1 MDSIGKGLDPLEALE
16 HIDPAGLNYQ
26 EWLTVGMGLKEA
38 GCPASSWEDWSRR
51 DPARYHAGECL
62 RKWETFHGASG
73 GTPVA
78 AGTVFK
84 MALDRGWRPTQE
96 SAPGHMLDWEDTI
109 NTRDGGGTIVDRAWL
124 EGKEVQEPTDWHPAK
139 DLITYLTVLF
149 DPSEYV
155 GYVTETFKGEDGRQ
169 VPSKGNYDRTAGQL
183 IDALRTCKD
192 DIGAVLGD
200 SDPDVGAW
208 IRFNPLDGKGV
219 KNENVTAFRYA
230 LVESD
235 EMNLEEQHAMIREL
249 ELPVAALVS
258 SGGKSIHAIV
268 RIEAGSFEEY
278 RSRVDYL
285 YAVCEK
291 NGLKVDRQ
299 NRNPSRLSR
308 LPGVMRRGKK
318 QFLLAS
324 NIGKASWSEWRDWMD
339 SVTDDMPDPESM
351 AAVWDNLPELAPPL
365 IAGVLRQGHKML
377 LAGPSK
383 AGKSYSL
390 IELCCAIAEGGPW
403 LGFSCTQGRVLYVNL
418 ELDRPSC
425 LHRFKDV
432 YAALGRMPQNLD
444 KIDVWNLRGRSVPMD
459 KLAPKL
465 IRRAKKKDYIAIVID
480 PIYKVITGD
489 ENSADQMAK
498 FCNQFDLVCRELD
511 CAVIYCHHHSKG
523 AQGGKRSMDRA
534 SGSGVFARDPDA
546 MLDMTELTPTDAIR
560 EQLRNKAA
568 CRCIKAMLDKRGH
581 ADAYGPDDTLSKS
594 RMLAVAKECLGLA
607 DLRAIDAEGAAAQ
620 KQADGM
626 TAWRI
631 EGTLREFA
639 RFDPVNLWFDYPVH
653 KPDSG
658 LLEDLQPDGDVKGF
672 AARGA
677 EKRWGSRD
685 KLAKNK
691 SVELSTA
698 YESCTMDGKV
708 TVYAMA
714 EYMGLK
720 PDTVRRRLKADGGY
734 WVDGADVGRKE
745 PGSNG

>member
-38 GCPASSWEDWSRR
+38 GCPASFWEDWSRR

-84 MALDRGWRPTQE
+84 MALDHGWRPTQE

-258 SGGKSIHAIV
+258 SGGKSLHAIV

-318 QFLLAS
+318 QFLLSS
-324 NIGKASWSEWRDWMD
+324 NIGKASWSEWRDWID

-403 LGFSCTQGRVLYVNL
+403 LGNQGCVCG
-418 ELDRPSC
+418 PGA
-425 LHRFKDV
+425 H
-432 YAALGRMPQNLD
+432 
-444 KIDVWNLRGRSVPMD
+444 
-459 KLAPKL
+459 AP
-465 IRRAKKKDYIAIVID
+465 
-480 PIYKVITGD
+480 
-489 ENSADQMAK
+489 
-498 FCNQFDLVCRELD
+498 
-511 CAVIYCHHHSKG
+511 
-523 AQGGKRSMDRA
+523 
-534 SGSGVFARDPDA
+534 
-546 MLDMTELTPTDAIR
+546 
-560 EQLRNKAA
+560 
-568 CRCIKAMLDKRGH
+568 
-581 ADAYGPDDTLSKS
+581 
-594 RMLAVAKECLGLA
+594 
-607 DLRAIDAEGAAAQ
+607 
-620 KQADGM
+620 
-626 TAWRI
+626 
-631 EGTLREFA
+631 
-639 RFDPVNLWFDYPVH
+639 
-653 KPDSG
+653 
-658 LLEDLQPDGDVKGF
+658 
-672 AARGA
+672 
-677 EKRWGSRD
+677 
-685 KLAKNK
+685 
-691 SVELSTA
+691 
-698 YESCTMDGKV
+698 
-708 TVYAMA
+708 
-714 EYMGLK
+714 
-720 PDTVRRRLKADGGY
+720 
-734 WVDGADVGRKE
+734 E
-745 PGSNG
+745 PGQD

>member
-38 GCPASSWEDWSRR
+38 GCPASFWEDWSRR

-109 NTRDGGGTIVDRAWL
+109 NTRDGGGAIVDRAWL

-258 SGGKSIHAIV
+258 SGGKSLHAIV

-318 QFLLAS
+318 QFLLSS

-339 SVTDDMPDPESM
+339 SVTEPKPFALLFEFAGDQK
-351 AAVWDNLPELAPPL
+351 AV
-365 IAGVLRQGHKML
+365 RH
-377 LAGPSK
+377 
-383 AGKSYSL
+383 
-390 IELCCAIAEGGPW
+390 
-403 LGFSCTQGRVLYVNL
+403 VLYNCAAT
-418 ELDRPSC
+418 RPS
-425 LHRFKDV
+425 LTGATTTNTKE
-432 YAALGRMPQNLD
+432 P
-444 KIDVWNLRGRSVPMD
+444 STET
-459 KLAPKL
+459 
-465 IRRAKKKDYIAIVID
+465 
-480 PIYKVITGD
+480 IT
-489 ENSADQMAK
+489 
-498 FCNQFDLVCRELD
+498 
-511 CAVIYCHHHSKG
+511 IT
-523 AQGGKRSMDRA
+523 A
-534 SGSGVFARDPDA
+534 SPLSSGV
-546 MLDMTELTPTDAIR
+546 
-560 EQLRNKAA
+560 
-568 CRCIKAMLDKRGH
+568 IKAKTT
-581 ADAYGPDDTLSKS
+581 PDTPDEKYNAWYQS
-594 RMLAVAKECLGLA
+594 VWQQ
-607 DLRAIDAEGAAAQ
+607 GAAA
-620 KQADGM
+620 
-626 TAWRI
+626 
-631 EGTLREFA
+631 
-639 RFDPVNLWFDYPVH
+639 
-653 KPDSG
+653 
-658 LLEDLQPDGDVKGF
+658 
-672 AARGA
+672 
-677 EKRWGSRD
+677 
-685 KLAKNK
+685 
-691 SVELSTA
+691 
-698 YESCTMDGKV
+698 
-708 TVYAMA
+708 
-714 EYMGLK
+714 
-720 PDTVRRRLKADGGY
+720 GG
-734 WVDGADVGRKE
+734 GG
-745 PGSNG
+745 G

>member
-1 MDSIGKGLDPLEALE
+1 M
-16 HIDPAGLNYQ
+16 
-26 EWLTVGMGLKEA
+26 
-38 GCPASSWEDWSRR
+38 
-51 DPARYHAGECL
+51 
-62 RKWETFHGASG
+62 
-73 GTPVA
+73 
-78 AGTVFK
+78 
-84 MALDRGWRPTQE
+84 
-96 SAPGHMLDWEDTI
+96 
-109 NTRDGGGTIVDRAWL
+109 
-124 EGKEVQEPTDWHPAK
+124 
-139 DLITYLTVLF
+139 
-149 DPSEYV
+149 
-155 GYVTETFKGEDGRQ
+155 
-169 VPSKGNYDRTAGQL
+169 
-183 IDALRTCKD
+183 
-192 DIGAVLGD
+192 GD

-258 SGGKSIHAIV
+258 SGGKSLHAIV

-318 QFLLAS
+318 QFLLSS

-432 YAALGRMPQNLD
+432 YAALGRTPQNLD

-489 ENSADQMAK
+489 ENSADQMAN
-498 FCNQFDLVCRELD
+498 FCNQFDKVCTELG
-511 CAVIYCHHHSKG
+511 CAVIYCHHHSKSS
-523 AQGGKRSMDRA
+523 QGGKRSMDRA

-546 MLDMTELTPTDAIR
+546 LLDLIELPVS
-560 EQLRNKAA
+560 EELRRQEVNRAVG
-568 CRCIKAMLDKRGH
+568 R
-581 ADAYGPDDTLSKS
+581 
-594 RMLAVAKECLGLA
+594 AVAATLQRAGKLEEA
-607 DLRAIDAEGAAAQ
+607 SQDDLCIEKGALEAARSLLSGRQYEDAAKYAEAAR
-620 KQADGM
+620 QAAESL

-631 EGTLREFA
+631 EGTLREFPK
-639 RFDPVNLWFDYPVH
+639 FPPVNLWFDYPIH
-653 KPDSG
+653 RGDDSG
-658 LLEDLQPDGDVKGF
+658 VLADIDPEGEVPGWQR
-672 AARGA
+672 AMQ
-677 EKRWGSRD
+677 KRKPKEAKAKERKDSIA
-685 KLAKNK
+685 LAF
-691 SVELSTA
+691 EA
-698 YESCTMDGKV
+698 CGIDGKV
-708 TVYAMA
+708 TVSALA
-714 EYMGLK
+714 EYMGVTDK
-720 PDTVRRRLKADGGY
+720 TVRNRLKEHGGF
-734 WVDGADVGRKE
+734 WIDEGEVGRK
-745 PGSNG
+745 

>member
-38 GCPASSWEDWSRR
+38 GCPASFWEDWSRR

-84 MALDRGWRPTQE
+84 MALDHGWRPTQE

-258 SGGKSIHAIV
+258 SGGKSLHAIV

-318 QFLLAS
+318 QFLLSS

-339 SVTDDMPDPESM
+339 SVTDDMPDP
-351 AAVWDNLPELAPPL
+351 
-365 IAGVLRQGHKML
+365 
-377 LAGPSK
+377 
-383 AGKSYSL
+383 
-390 IELCCAIAEGGPW
+390 
-403 LGFSCTQGRVLYVNL
+403 
-418 ELDRPSC
+418 
-425 LHRFKDV
+425 
-432 YAALGRMPQNLD
+432 
-444 KIDVWNLRGRSVPMD
+444 
-459 KLAPKL
+459 
-465 IRRAKKKDYIAIVID
+465 
-480 PIYKVITGD
+480 
-489 ENSADQMAK
+489 
-498 FCNQFDLVCRELD
+498 
-511 CAVIYCHHHSKG
+511 
-523 AQGGKRSMDRA
+523 
-534 SGSGVFARDPDA
+534 
-546 MLDMTELTPTDAIR
+546 
-560 EQLRNKAA
+560 
-568 CRCIKAMLDKRGH
+568 
-581 ADAYGPDDTLSKS
+581 
-594 RMLAVAKECLGLA
+594 
-607 DLRAIDAEGAAAQ
+607 
-620 KQADGM
+620 
-626 TAWRI
+626 
-631 EGTLREFA
+631 
-639 RFDPVNLWFDYPVH
+639 
-653 KPDSG
+653 
-658 LLEDLQPDGDVKGF
+658 
-672 AARGA
+672 
-677 EKRWGSRD
+677 
-685 KLAKNK
+685 
-691 SVELSTA
+691 
-698 YESCTMDGKV
+698 
-708 TVYAMA
+708 
-714 EYMGLK
+714 
-720 PDTVRRRLKADGGY
+720 
-734 WVDGADVGRKE
+734 
-745 PGSNG
+745 

>member
-38 GCPASSWEDWSRR
+38 GCPASFWEDWSRR

-109 NTRDGGGTIVDRAWL
+109 NTRDGGGAIVDRAWL

-258 SGGKSIHAIV
+258 SGGKSLHAIV

-318 QFLLAS
+318 QFLLSS

-377 LAGPSK
+377 IAGPSK
-383 AGKSYSL
+383 AGKSFL
-390 IELCCAIAEGGPW
+390 QIEMCIAIAEGREW
-403 LGFSCTQGRVLYVNL
+403 LGWKCTQGRVLYVNL
-418 ELDRPSC
+418 ELDRASC
-425 LHRFKDV
+425 LHRFRDV
-432 YAALGRMPQNLD
+432 YQALGWKPDNL
-444 KIDVWNLRGRSVPMD
+444 KNIDIWNLRGKSRPMD
-459 KLAPKL
+459 KLAPML
-465 IRRAKKKDYIAIVID
+465 IRRAAKKNYIAIVID

-489 ENSADQMAK
+489 ENSADQMAN
-498 FCNQFDLVCRELD
+498 FCNQFDKVCTELGV
-511 CAVIYCHHHSKG
+511 AVIYCHHHSKG
-523 AQGGKRSMDRA
+523 GQGSKKAMDRA

-546 MLDMTELTPTDAIR
+546 MLDMIELELSEDVLKA
-560 EQLRNKAA
+560 EENKAVCAA
-568 CRCIKAMLDKRGH
+568 CKQYLDAHFKWEDDLSEDDLCSSYQMLIYCENKLDKWQWAALQRIVE
-581 ADAYGPDDTLSKS
+581 AAKI
-594 RMLAVAKECLGLA
+594 RARAV
-607 DLRAIDAEGAAAQ
+607 
-620 KQADGM
+620 

-631 EGTLREFA
+631 EGTLREFPKFPA
-639 RFDPVNLWFDYPVH
+639 VNLWFDYPCHRVDGVGILNDIQPEADGASWQ
-653 KPDSG
+653 KNFKKKRTPEQAKKDRMQS
-658 LLEDLQPDGDVKGF
+658 LEEQ
-672 AARGA
+672 
-677 EKRWGSRD
+677 
-685 KLAKNK
+685 
-691 SVELSTA
+691 
-698 YESCTMDGKV
+698 YESLKSFNEDGKV
-708 TVYAMA
+708 TVKELA
-714 EYMGLK
+714 ESMGTTEK
-720 PDTVRRRLKADGGY
+720 TVRNRIKEHGGF
-734 WVDGADVGRKE
+734 WIDEGNVGKK
-745 PGSNG
+745 